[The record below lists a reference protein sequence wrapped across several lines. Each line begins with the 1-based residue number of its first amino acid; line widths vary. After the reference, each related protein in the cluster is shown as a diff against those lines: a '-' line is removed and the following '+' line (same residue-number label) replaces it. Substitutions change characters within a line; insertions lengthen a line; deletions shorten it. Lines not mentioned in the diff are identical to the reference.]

1 MYNMSEKKTANWPF
15 LFPSMAISLDC
26 LKTSFP
32 NSNSLSG
39 ISDLW

>member
-1 MYNMSEKKTANWPF
+1 MYDMSEKEQQTGH
-15 LFPSMAISLDC
+15 FPSMAIFLDC